1 MSTEEN
7 KAIIRRLM
15 EGFWNAGDASVME
28 EVFAADFVNHT
39 PAPGAPPNRAGLIQ
53 TNIAIRAAFSNSQS
67 TIDDVITEGDKVA
80 WRWTFHGTHTDA
92 LMGIPATGKQ
102 ITFAGM
108 VIDRIA
114 DSKIV
119 ERWAETDTLGMLQ
132 QLGVIPSP
140 GQAG

>member
-1 MSTEEN
+1 MSTEQN

-28 EVFAADFVNHT
+28 EVFAADFINHT
-39 PAPGAPPNRAGLIQ
+39 PAPGSPPNREGLIQ

-80 WRWTFHGTHTDA
+80 WRWTFHGTHTNA

-132 QLGVIPSP
+132 QLGAIPAP
-140 GQAG
+140 G